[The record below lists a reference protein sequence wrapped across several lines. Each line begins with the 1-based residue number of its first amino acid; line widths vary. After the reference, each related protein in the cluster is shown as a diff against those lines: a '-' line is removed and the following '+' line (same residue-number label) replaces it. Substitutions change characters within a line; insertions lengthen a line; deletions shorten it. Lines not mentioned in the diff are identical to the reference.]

1 LNSWRI
7 YFSGESSSR
16 RVVTAEW
23 AVDSEAG
30 AGASNAGS
38 EGGGRLGS
46 GSGSKDG
53 GPGFGEDFDCEDFA
67 I

>member
-1 LNSWRI
+1 M
-7 YFSGESSSR
+7 
-16 RVVTAEW
+16 TAEW